1 MKAILLGAG
10 QGRRLRPLTEDRP
23 KCMVE
28 VGGEPLLTWQ
38 RQALHAAG
46 VDDVVVVR
54 GWNRSRIGG
63 VDLRTIDN
71 LRWDRTNMVESLRC
85 AVDELHG
92 DVLIAYTDLIYVPE
106 VVRLARAS
114 SADVGVVVDVEWRR
128 LWERRMEDPLSD
140 AESLRVDST
149 GRIVEIGRRPESL
162 SEIQGQYIGM
172 VRLSAA
178 GCDIVRR
185 HLDRAVRDDEAGKKA
200 FGSDRTLAEAHM
212 TDLLMG
218 LVGRDVPVMA
228 IPIRGGWTE
237 IDAPHDLQVAEEL
250 LTSPAWSSLRD
261 LRPPIAL
268 RKPA

>member
-1 MKAILLGAG
+1 
-10 QGRRLRPLTEDRP
+10 
-23 KCMVE
+23 MVE
-28 VGGEPLLTWQ
+28 VGGAPLLEWQ
-38 RQALHAAG
+38 RHALREAG
-46 VDDVVVVR
+46 VEDVVVVR
-54 GWNRSRIGG
+54 GWSRSRIGG
-63 VDLRTIDN
+63 SDLRTIDN
-71 LRWDRTNMVESLRC
+71 LRWDQTNMVESLRC
-85 AVDELHG
+85 AFDELHG
-92 DVLIAYTDLIYVPE
+92 DVLIAYTDLLYLPD

-149 GRIVEIGRRPESL
+149 GRILEIGQRPRAL
-162 SEIQGQYIGM
+162 AEIQAQYIGM

-185 HLDRAVRDDEAGKKA
+185 HLERAVRDDAQGNTA
-200 FGSDRTLAEAHM
+200 FGSARTLAEAHM

-237 IDAPHDLQVAEEL
+237 IDAPHDLEVAEEL
-250 LTSPAWSSLRD
+250 LASSSWSALRE